1 MTLVVED
8 KILNVAT
15 RLPAQDIDR
24 ARRWYLEKLGL
35 KPAEERPGGL
45 RYCIG
50 TGEFSIFLSSGRSMG
65 TFTQLAITVDDIRS
79 VTDELKRR
87 GVNFLEY
94 ESGRLKTIDGIAHVA
109 GNYPSKGSAE
119 LGCWFHDSE
128 GNLISLGE
136 SLKEVAT

>member
-1 MTLVVED
+1 MVVED
-8 KILNVAT
+8 KFLSVAT
-15 RLPAQDIDR
+15 RLPAQDLDR
-24 ARRWYLEKLGL
+24 ARNWYLEKLGL

-50 TGEFSIFLSSGRSMG
+50 TDEFSIFLSSGRSTG
-65 TFTQLAITVDDIRS
+65 NYTQLAITVDDIRS

-87 GVNFLEY
+87 GVSFLEY
-94 ESGRLKTIDGIAHVA
+94 ESGLLKTVDGIAHVA
-109 GNYPSKGSAE
+109 GNYPSKGLAE

-136 SLKEVAT
+136 SLKDATP

>member
-1 MTLVVED
+1 MLAVEE
-8 KILNVAT
+8 KYLSAAT
-15 RLPAQDIDR
+15 RLPAQDLDR

-35 KPAEERPGGL
+35 RPTEERPGGL

-50 TGEFSIFLSSGRSMG
+50 AGEFSIFLSSGRSAG
-65 TFTQLAITVDDIRS
+65 DFTQLAITVDDVRP
-79 VTDELKRR
+79 VVDELKRR

-128 GNLISLGE
+128 GNLISLGQ
-136 SLKEVAT
+136 SLKEAMT